1 MLHERKLQD
10 CHDVFFR
17 EVAKLIPELKNP
29 KKIFFVT
36 DDETAIVNALKE
48 HFPNVDAYRCWN
60 HVISDC
66 RRKLALINI
75 GKRKQQ
81 QKYIDDIYTL
91 IRASSKEEYLK
102 LLLRMSVTWDK
113 VSNLIKIEWS
123 W

>member
-36 DDETAIVNALKE
+36 DDETAIVNALEE

-60 HVISDC
+60 HFITTVVENWI
-66 RRKLALINI
+66 RL
-75 GKRKQQ
+75 
-81 QKYIDDIYTL
+81 TL
-91 IRASSKEEYLK
+91 ENGSRNKNTLTTS
-102 LLLRMSVTWDK
+102 TP
-113 VSNLIKIEWS
+113 
-123 W
+123 